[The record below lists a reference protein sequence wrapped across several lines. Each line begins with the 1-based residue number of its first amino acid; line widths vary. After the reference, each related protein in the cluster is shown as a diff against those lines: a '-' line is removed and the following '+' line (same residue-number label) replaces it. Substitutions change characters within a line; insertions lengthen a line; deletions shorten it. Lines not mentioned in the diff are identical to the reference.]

1 MFIGRTAELQ
11 FLENSYRASGG
22 QLILLYGRRR
32 VGKTETLKKFCE
44 GKLHVYFACR
54 ECTDKLQL
62 KAFSEQLLQEDI
74 PARQYVEQFTDWD
87 KAFRAVSQLPC
98 GGHKKLLVLD
108 EFPYLCKENPAI
120 LSILRNLWEE
130 IWQHDNI
137 MIVLCGSAISF
148 VEQELLAEEKP
159 LSGILTG
166 SCQMKALN
174 FYEASRFFP
183 EYSELDKILAY
194 AVLGGMP
201 YYLGQFDAGLSLA
214 ENIKQNVL
222 SKDCVLYREVD
233 YMLRQELRETPIY
246 HALLGALALGNV
258 RLNDISRQS
267 LVEDTSKTSVYLRT
281 LIQMGIVEREFS
293 LDVEIK
299 EPAKTHRGIYKL
311 TDPFFRFWYA
321 FVYTQYSA
329 LEAGDVEGV
338 YERAVRPFLRQFAS
352 GPFREV
358 CGQYI
363 EALQRANALPFRYR
377 KAGRFFGR
385 TTVRDMRK
393 DSGLSIQ
400 GTEIDIL
407 AVSGRRKEYLAGAC
421 KLDDTPFTY
430 EEYLDTAAKLTPQ
443 KDRSEFYY
451 ALFSAAGFEE
461 KLNETAGR
469 DGHVRLYSLK
479 DIVNCRI

>member
-1 MFIGRTAELQ
+1 
-11 FLENSYRASGG
+11 
-22 QLILLYGRRR
+22 
-32 VGKTETLKKFCE
+32 
-44 GKLHVYFACR
+44 
-54 ECTDKLQL
+54 
-62 KAFSEQLLQEDI
+62 
-74 PARQYVEQFTDWD
+74 
-87 KAFRAVSQLPC
+87 
-98 GGHKKLLVLD
+98 
-108 EFPYLCKENPAI
+108 
-120 LSILRNLWEE
+120 
-130 IWQHDNI
+130 
-137 MIVLCGSAISF
+137 
-148 VEQELLAEEKP
+148 
-159 LSGILTG
+159 
-166 SCQMKALN
+166 
-174 FYEASRFFP
+174 
-183 EYSELDKILAY
+183 
-194 AVLGGMP
+194 
-201 YYLGQFDAGLSLA
+201 
-214 ENIKQNVL
+214 
-222 SKDCVLYREVD
+222 
-233 YMLRQELRETPIY
+233 
-246 HALLGALALGNV
+246 
-258 RLNDISRQS
+258 
-267 LVEDTSKTSVYLRT
+267 
-281 LIQMGIVEREFS
+281 MGIVEREFS

-385 TTVRDMRK
+385 TTVRDKRK
-393 DSGLSIQ
+393 DAGLSIQ

-421 KLDDTPFTY
+421 KLDDIPFTY